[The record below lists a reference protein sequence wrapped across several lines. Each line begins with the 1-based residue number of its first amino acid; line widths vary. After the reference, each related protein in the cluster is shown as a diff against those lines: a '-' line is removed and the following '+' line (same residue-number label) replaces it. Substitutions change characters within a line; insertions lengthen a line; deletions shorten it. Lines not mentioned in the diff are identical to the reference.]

1 MSKRTIEGY
10 LGALRP
16 ELRAEKVC
24 DAALFFT
31 AEDITVTCSHSVQE
45 LSQTDSHT
53 PADPERPAPFHFH
66 LVI

>member
-1 MSKRTIEGY
+1 MSKRTNEGY

-16 ELRAEKVC
+16 ELTAEKVC

-45 LSQTDSHT
+45 LTQTYSHT
-53 PADPERPAPFHFH
+53 PADP
-66 LVI
+66 